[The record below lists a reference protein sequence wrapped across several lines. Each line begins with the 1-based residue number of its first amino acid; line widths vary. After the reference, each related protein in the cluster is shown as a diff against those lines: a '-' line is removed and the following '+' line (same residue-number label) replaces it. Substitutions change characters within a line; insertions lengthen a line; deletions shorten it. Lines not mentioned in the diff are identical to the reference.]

1 MFASLAI
8 AAAVAGS
15 GPATMAEWHAACDGK
30 EEWTDP
36 GPPLHI
42 YGNVYHVGSCTIS
55 SILITSPKG
64 HVLLDSGMTGTAPAV
79 AANIERLGFK
89 LRDIRLIGASHE
101 HNDHS
106 GAIADLQTLTGAAVM
121 AMPSAFNALETGQ
134 VEKEDPQSGIH
145 QAYPGSTV
153 GIILFD
159 GQPLRAGPIPITAY
173 ATPGHAPGSTSWTW
187 RSCEAKRC
195 IQIVYADSISA
206 VSADSYRFSD
216 HDDYVAD
223 FRRSLRAIGRMKC
236 DLLITPHPGASN
248 FIERM
253 DGKEPLIGPG
263 QCQEY
268 AARGAAALD
277 ARLAKE
283 KAAKQ

>member
-8 AAAVAGS
+8 AASVAAS

-36 GPPLHI
+36 GPPLHVHGST
-42 YGNVYHVGSCTIS
+42 YYVGTCTIS
-55 SILITSPKG
+55 AILITSPKG
-64 HVLLDSGMTGTAPAV
+64 HILLDGGMTGSAPSV
-79 AANIERLGFK
+79 AANIERLGLK
-89 LRDIRLIGASHE
+89 LSDVRLIGASHE

-106 GAIADLQTLTGAAVM
+106 GAIAELQKMTGAAVM
-121 AMPSAFNALETGQ
+121 AMPSAFNALETGK
-134 VEKEDPQSGIH
+134 VEKEDPQFGLPNS
-145 QAYPGSTV
+145 YPGSKV

-159 GQPLRAGPIPITAY
+159 GLPLRAGPIPITAY

-195 IQIVYADSISA
+195 VQIVYADSVSA
-206 VSADSYRFSD
+206 VSADNYRFSD
-216 HDDYVAD
+216 NGRYVAD
-223 FRRSLRAIGRMKC
+223 FRRSLRAIGRLKC
-236 DLLITPHPGASN
+236 DLLITPHPSASE

-253 DGKEPLIGPG
+253 DGKQPLVGPG
-263 QCQEY
+263 QCADY
-268 AARGAAALD
+268 ARRGAAALD

-283 KAAKQ
+283 AAAK

>member
-8 AAAVAGS
+8 AAAVAGT

-30 EEWTDP
+30 KEWSDP

-42 YGNVYHVGSCTIS
+42 YGNTYYVGTCTIS
-55 SILITSPKG
+55 AILITSPKG
-64 HVLLDSGMTGTAPAV
+64 HVLLDAGPAESAASV

-89 LRDIRLIGASHE
+89 LSDVRLIGASHE

-106 GAIADLQTLTGAAVM
+106 GGIAELQTRTGAAVV

-134 VEKEDPQSGIH
+134 VEKEDPQFGIH
-145 QAYPGSTV
+145 DPYPGAKV

-159 GQPLRAGPIPITAY
+159 GQPLRAGPIPLTAY
-173 ATPGHAPGSTSWTW
+173 ATPGHAPGSTSWSW

-195 IQIVYADSISA
+195 LNIVYADSVTA
-206 VSADSYRFSD
+206 VSADGYRFSV

-223 FRRSLRAIGRMKC
+223 FRRSLRAIGRLKC
-236 DLLITPHPGASN
+236 DLLLTPHPGASD
-248 FIERM
+248 FIDRM
-253 DGKEPLIGPG
+253 DGKEPLVGPG
-263 QCQEY
+263 QCADY
-268 AARGAAALD
+268 ARRGAAGLD

-283 KAAKQ
+283 AGK